1 MAARRGARPRRAPWS
16 VAQALRRAGRALG
29 FGLLAVLVL
38 LLAGGAWVFG
48 QQLLSPEHHPV
59 QAVEVEGA
67 VRHVRESDLY
77 AALGPLLVHGFWG
90 VPVHRAREA
99 VEALEWVES
108 ARVRRVWPDRLVVS
122 VQEHQALARWGG
134 DGLVTRRGQVFRPT
148 PDTWPSGLA
157 LLEGEST
164 QPTLVVERYLAWR
177 ALLDDLG
184 DAPLHIQ
191 VDARQ
196 SWRVL
201 LASGA
206 VLELGRVDV
215 DQRMRRFVDTANL
228 ILRATDQRIMTAD
241 LRYPNGL
248 AIRWRGNDGN

>member
-1 MAARRGARPRRAPWS
+1 
-16 VAQALRRAGRALG
+16 
-29 FGLLAVLVL
+29 
-38 LLAGGAWVFG
+38 
-48 QQLLSPEHHPV
+48 
-59 QAVEVEGA
+59 
-67 VRHVRESDLY
+67 
-77 AALGPLLVHGFWG
+77 
-90 VPVHRAREA
+90 
-99 VEALEWVES
+99 
-108 ARVRRVWPDRLVVS
+108 
-122 VQEHQALARWGG
+122 
-134 DGLVTRRGQVFRPT
+134 
-148 PDTWPSGLA
+148 
-157 LLEGEST
+157 
-164 QPTLVVERYLAWR
+164 VVERYLAWR